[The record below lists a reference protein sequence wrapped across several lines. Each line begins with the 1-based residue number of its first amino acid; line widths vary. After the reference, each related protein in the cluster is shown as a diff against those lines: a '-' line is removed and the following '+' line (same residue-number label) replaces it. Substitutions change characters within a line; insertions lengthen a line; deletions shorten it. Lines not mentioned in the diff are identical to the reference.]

1 MTIQEVVA
9 RFNTTP
15 FIFAG
20 SGITRRYY
28 GLPDWVGLL
37 TVFAE
42 RVKADTFAY
51 RSYESKAGYESNPER
66 KLPLIASLIEADF
79 NELWFNDAPGIR
91 TNSTSVLDAVEQ
103 GCSPFKAEIGAYIK
117 SKSIVLEEYTA
128 EVAKLQEISRQ
139 NISGIITTNYDEFFE
154 NTVDGYA
161 VYVGQDELVFSQL
174 QGIAEIY
181 KIHGSVAQ
189 PKSIIINQNDYEVF
203 RNKGKYLAAKLM
215 TVFMEYPII
224 FMGYSLSDQDIQ
236 QILSDIVLCLPD
248 DKVSRMQTR
257 LIFVEYKPD
266 EPGEE
271 VSSNA
276 ISVNG
281 KVIEMTKISLSD
293 FSILYDALARKKAAF
308 PVKILR
314 RFKDDLYT
322 FALSQE
328 LKPTMK
334 VAALEDTRIDENTL
348 ALTIG
353 LLDTGHYGLERA
365 VDSEHW
371 YKNIIFNDSPYT
383 ADELL
388 EYVYPELVRQSSGKL
403 PVWYYIRNAKKKH
416 LFAEERAPKQYSEI
430 VSVESIKRNRTATSG
445 RTAFQ
450 LWSDEKNDTKRAV
463 RLLGYLPERS
473 ISADELQLILE
484 EIFRKYDTVFDEWK
498 SSQVSTLRRLIRI
511 YDFLKYGENKTP

>member
-1 MTIQEVVA
+1 MTLQDVVS

-28 GLPDWVGLL
+28 GLPDWIGLL

-42 RVKADTFAY
+42 KVKKDTFAY
-51 RSYESKAGYESNPER
+51 RSYESRAGYENNPDK
-66 KLPLIASLIEADF
+66 KLPIVASLIEADF

-91 TNSTSVLDAVEQ
+91 TNSTDVLDAVEQ

-117 SKSIVLEEYTA
+117 SRSIVLEDYA
-128 EVAKLQEISRQ
+128 VEVAKLQEISKQ

-154 NTVDGYA
+154 NIVDGYT

-181 KIHGSVAQ
+181 KIHGSVAK
-189 PKSIIINQNDYEVF
+189 PKSIIINHDDYEAF

-224 FMGYSLSDQDIQ
+224 FMGYSLSDPDIQ
-236 QILSDIVLCLPD
+236 QILSDIVVCLPD
-248 DKVSRMQTR
+248 DKVSMMQTR
-257 LIFVEYKPD
+257 LVFVEYRPD
-266 EPGEE
+266 EQREE
-271 VSSNA
+271 ISSSA

-293 FSILYDALARKKAAF
+293 FSVLYEALARKKAAF

-314 RFKDDLYT
+314 RFKDDLYS

-328 LKPTMK
+328 QRPTMK
-334 VAALEDTRIDENTL
+334 VAALDDTRIDENTL

-365 VDSEHW
+365 VDSEYW
-371 YKNIIFNDSPYT
+371 YKNVIFNNSLYT
-383 ADELL
+383 ADEML
-388 EYVYPELVRQSSGKL
+388 EYVYPELVRRSSGKL
-403 PVWYYIRNAKKKH
+403 PVWYYIRNAKNKH
-416 LFAEERAPKQYSEI
+416 TLAEEKAPRQYSDI
-430 VSVESIKRNRTATSG
+430 VSVESIIRNRTATSG
-445 RTAFQ
+445 RTAIQ
-450 LWSDEKNDTKRAV
+450 LWSEEKKDIKRAV
-463 RLLGYLPERS
+463 RLLGFLPEGS
-473 ISADELQLILE
+473 ISVDELQLILE
-484 EIFRKYDTVFDEWK
+484 EIFGKYDTVFDEWK

-511 YDFLKYGENKTP
+511 FDFLKYGKNKTP